1 MKKNIYRLCKEFVSL
16 KREKDIIV
24 SKKHNAV
31 HLEYYEEASIF
42 YKKELEMDE
51 KLAKSSVVI
60 ENIFLDHHNH
70 GVDESIAIAFKR
82 SILSDI
88 IFDINTTFKVNGMM
102 EMKYF
107 NNMIDNY
114 NNQFC
119 YLVDFWIE
127 FFTER
132 RDYLKKQLLRVS
144 ITLEQKI
151 ILEQELFEINKELF
165 NNPPPPHKRY

>member
-24 SKKHNAV
+24 SKKLYAV

-51 KLAKSSVVI
+51 KLAKSSDVI

-70 GVDESIAIAFKR
+70 GVDESIANAFKK

-88 IFDINTTFKVNGMM
+88 IFDVKTNFKIDGMM

-119 YLVDFWIE
+119 FLVDFWIE

-144 ITLEQKI
+144 INLEQKI
-151 ILEQELFEINKELF
+151 ILEQELFEINKDLF
-165 NNPPPPHKRY
+165 NNPPPPNKRY

>member
-24 SKKHNAV
+24 SKKLNAV

-51 KLAKSSVVI
+51 KLAKSSVDI

-70 GVDESIAIAFKR
+70 GVDESIANAFKK

-88 IFDINTTFKVNGMM
+88 IFDVKTNFKIDGMM

-119 YLVDFWIE
+119 FLVDFWIE
-127 FFTER
+127 FFSER
-132 RDYLKKQLLRVS
+132 KDYLKKQLLRVN

-151 ILEQELFEINKELF
+151 ILEQELFEINKDLF